1 MKKHGHLIVTAF
13 LVATVPLLSG
23 CGTLLNISFPHGNP
37 DCDHSNPE
45 IYGGVSEDVNWAWQ
59 LLSDAPSGSYPAAVK
74 IAQLVVAP
82 CVLCIDLP
90 LSAVADTLTLP
101 VTVRSALHADKLQ
114 PASALEQEKVTPA
127 DSTNG
132 RR

>member
-1 MKKHGHLIVTAF
+1 MLACIWSSLMADSPNSNS
-13 LVATVPLLSG
+13 VPLLNG
-23 CGTLLNISFPHGNP
+23 CGTLLHISSPHGNP
-37 DCDHSNPE
+37 DCDPSKPE
-45 IYGGVSEDVNWAWQ
+45 IYGGVSQDVNWAWQ
-59 LLSDAPSGSYPAAVK
+59 LRSDAPSGSYPAAVK

-101 VTVRSALHADKLQ
+101 VTLRSALNADKLQ
-114 PASALEQEKVTPA
+114 PASALEQVTPA

-132 RR
+132 QR